1 MVDTCLGGLL
11 LAQKDEKAVV
21 REMMMEIGRLNEE
34 LEELRFLKFM
44 ADEMRSLRKRL
55 LKRPQYD

>member
-1 MVDTCLGGLL
+1 LD
-11 LAQKDEKAVV
+11 QKDEKKVV
-21 REMMMEIGRLNEE
+21 REMMMEIGRLKEE

-55 LKRPQYD
+55 LKHPQYD

>member
-1 MVDTCLGGLL
+1 MSRRLIVLN
-11 LAQKDEKAVV
+11 QKDEKEVV
-21 REMMMEIGRLNEE
+21 REMMLEIGRLKKE

-55 LKRPQYD
+55 LNRPQYD

>member
-1 MVDTCLGGLL
+1 LSRRLIVLD
-11 LAQKDEKAVV
+11 QKDEKEVV
-21 REMMMEIGRLNEE
+21 REMMLEIGRLKEE

-44 ADEMRSLRKRL
+44 ADEIRGLRKRL